1 MLRCIFVSMMQRRIL
16 YLVNPVSG
24 TADKSRLLKTIAAKT
39 SEKKIPFEILH
50 TNAANDYSALRSI
63 ILTQLVTDVVVIGGD
78 GTFSGVAGALLDLD
92 IQFGIIPMGSGNG
105 LARAGRIPMNAS
117 KAIDLLFTG
126 TAVPI
131 DGIKINDRF
140 SCMLCGIGF
149 DAQVAHDFAKQP
161 RRGLQ
166 TYVRV
171 AMRNFIGAKHYGFT
185 IKSSDQT
192 ISTDAFFISIAN
204 SNQFGNNFTIA
215 PQASLQDGLLD
226 IVIVKKMSKWLLPFE
241 VLGQVAGINA
251 LQEMDDRINKKN
263 ILYFQSAAVTIE
275 NKQQAPLHIDGDP
288 FEYAPQYRISVLPK
302 AFRLILPSA

>member
-1 MLRCIFVSMMQRRIL
+1 MQRRII

-24 TADKSRLLKTIAAKT
+24 TADKSRLLKTVAART
-39 SEKKIPFEILH
+39 HEKKIPFQILD
-50 TNAANDYSALRSI
+50 TNAVNDYAALRSTI
-63 ILTQLVTDVVVIGGD
+63 IHEKVSDVVIIGGD
-78 GTFSGVAGALLDLD
+78 GTFSGVAGSLLDLD
-92 IQFGIIPMGSGNG
+92 IRFGIIPTGSGNG
-105 LARAGRIPMNAS
+105 LARAGRIPVSAA
-117 KAIDLLFTG
+117 KAIDFLFTG
-126 TAVPI
+126 AAVSI
-131 DGIKINDRF
+131 DGMMINDRF

-161 RRGLQ
+161 KRGLQ
-166 TYVRV
+166 TYVKV
-171 AMRNFIGAKHYGFT
+171 AMRNFIGARHYPFT

-251 LQEMDDRINKKN
+251 LQEIDDRINKKN
-263 ILYFQSAAVTIE
+263 ILYFQTAAVTIE

-288 FEYAPQYRISVLPK
+288 FEHAPEYRIRVLPK